1 MTARRWC
8 FTLNNP
14 LDIECPKRWPQANI
28 KYCLFQLEKGE
39 LEETPHI
46 QGYVEFR
53 NSVRLA
59 AVKRL
64 SSRAH
69 WEVARGT
76 RLQALQYCLKEETRL
91 ERPCWFNGTLW
102 INCSIELPDCLSSLI
117 EKETLSASKST
128 GESATKLRL
137 SAIRER
143 LLEEDCSTEDIAD
156 SDFDL
161 WVRHYRAFERYVC
174 LKTKP
179 RNHAVEVHVVQG
191 PTGTGKSRWALETF
205 PNAYWKQRSNWW
217 CGYSNHKTIIIDE
230 FYGWLPFDLLLRICD
245 RYPLLLETK
254 GGQVQ
259 MVANTIVITSN
270 SMPGNWY
277 KSVAYF
283 PSFIRRVTK
292 WHVIPN
298 IGIHSIYDDYVGF
311 LAHATIVNIEN
322 NIN

>member
-14 LDIECPKRWPQANI
+14 LDIECPTRWPTTNM
-28 KYCLFQLEKGE
+28 KNCLFQLESGE
-39 LEETPHI
+39 AETPHL
-46 QGYVEFR
+46 QGYVEFK

-59 AVKRL
+59 AVRRL

-69 WEVARGT
+69 WEIASGS
-76 RLQALQYCLKEETRL
+76 RLQGLQYCMKEDTRL
-91 ERPCWFNGTLW
+91 GNPWWYNGILW
-102 INCSIELPDCLSSLI
+102 INFSIELPNCLKDLI
-117 EKETLSASKST
+117 TKETALQSKNT
-128 GESATKLRL
+128 GPSQTKLRL
-137 SAIRER
+137 LAIQER
-143 LLEEDCSTEDIAD
+143 LRDDDCSTEDIAD
-156 SDFDL
+156 TDFDL

-179 RNHAVEVHVVQG
+179 RNHEVTVHVIQG
-191 PTGTGKSRWALETF
+191 PTGTGKSRWAMEQY
-205 PNAYWKQRSNWW
+205 PEAYWKQRSNWW
-217 CGYSNHKTIIIDE
+217 CGYAGHKTVVIDE

-259 MVANTIVITSN
+259 MVADTIVITSN

-277 KSVAYF
+277 KSVTYF
-283 PSFIRRVTK
+283 PSFVRRVTK
-292 WHVIPN
+292 WHVIPA
-298 IGIHSIYDDYVGF
+298 IGMHSIYDDYIGF
-311 LAHATIVNIEN
+311 LAHATTVNIDN